1 MKEREPVPLGAPDT
15 YALRR
20 RVLLVAV
27 IVVPLYLLA
36 SYLIFL
42 LDVSDAWLLIAIA
55 LIYLVVV
62 RPLMRPV
69 RDAIKLRRRLA
80 YEAWAADNARGD
92 NARGD
97 NVRAEGADP
106 PP

>member
-20 RVLLVAV
+20 RVLLTALA
-27 IVVPLYLLA
+27 VVPLYFA
-36 SYLIFL
+36 SAFFITW

-55 LIYLVVV
+55 LIYLLVA

-80 YEAWAADNARGD
+80 YDAWLADRD
-92 NARGD
+92 H
-97 NVRAEGADP
+97 EP

>member
-27 IVVPLYLLA
+27 LVLPLYIAA
-36 SYLIFL
+36 SYLVFW
-42 LDVSDAWLLIAIA
+42 LDVSDAWLLIGLA
-55 LIYLVVV
+55 LIYLLVI

-69 RDAIKLRRRLA
+69 REAIKLRRRLA
-80 YEAWAADNARGD
+80 YEAWLDEKHRPDASDHPEAT
-92 NARGD
+92 
-97 NVRAEGADP
+97 DP
-106 PP
+106 RP

>member
-20 RVLLVAV
+20 RVLLTAAVAA
-27 IVVPLYLLA
+27 PLYLAA
-36 SYLIFL
+36 SYLVFW
-42 LDVSDAWLLIAIA
+42 LDVSDAWLIVAIA
-55 LIYLVVV
+55 LIYLVVI

-69 RDAIKLRRRLA
+69 REAIKLRRRLA
-80 YEAWAADNARGD
+80 YHAWLAEKART
-92 NARGD
+92 
-97 NVRAEGADP
+97 EGTDP